1 LAHGGSLCSTIEA
14 LPAPKLAPTRRES
27 KGPGEVEPV
36 ITRRTL
42 AGSAIALAAGALTR
56 SASAQKAAPQW
67 PTRVVR
73 MICPIAAGGG
83 IDAVTRLVAA
93 RLSEIWRQQVV
104 VENRTGGSGNIAA
117 EAVARSEPD
126 GYTILAAP
134 PSLAVANALFSSL
147 SYDPI
152 ADFAPVSL
160 IGSYPNIMVVPMSL
174 PVHSVQEFIAYA
186 KANRGKVTYASGGH
200 GSSLHLAGELF
211 KRMTGIEMSHVPYR
225 GAAPAFNDLIPGRV
239 DVMFN
244 LLTSSLPHVRAGRLR
259 GLGVTTLERVAVA
272 PDLPTVS
279 ESGVPGFDVSSW
291 IGLFLPVKTPP
302 QIVSKLHA
310 DTVTALLDPTTKQKL
325 EDMGVVVI
333 ASTPQE
339 LADAVKADVA
349 KWGPVIR
356 AAGISIHD

>member
-1 LAHGGSLCSTIEA
+1 
-14 LPAPKLAPTRRES
+14 
-27 KGPGEVEPV
+27 V
-36 ITRRTL
+36 ITRRRL
-42 AGSAIALAAGALTR
+42 AGSLAASALAASALART
-56 SASAQKAAPQW
+56 ALAQTAPSQW

-160 IGSYPNIMVVPMSL
+160 IGTYPNIMVVPMSS
-174 PVHSVQEFIAYA
+174 PAHSVAEFIAYA
-186 KANRGKVTYASGGH
+186 KANRGKTTYASGGH

-244 LLTSSLPHVRAGRLR
+244 LLASSLPHVRAGRLR

-272 PDLPTVS
+272 SDLPTVS

-291 IGLFLPVKTPP
+291 IGLFVPVKTPSP
-302 QIVSKLHA
+302 IVSRLHA
-310 DTVTALLDPTTKQKL
+310 DTVAALGDPATRQKL
-325 EDMGVVVI
+325 ADMGVVVVG
-333 ASTPQE
+333 STPRE
-339 LADAVKADVA
+339 LADAVKADVV

-356 AAGISIHD
+356 DAGISIRD

>member
-1 LAHGGSLCSTIEA
+1 MAG
-14 LPAPKLAPTRRES
+14 
-27 KGPGEVEPV
+27 
-36 ITRRTL
+36 TL
-42 AGSAIALAAGALTR
+42 ARSALAA
-56 SASAQKAAPQW
+56 SPPW
-67 PTRVVR
+67 PSRVVR

-117 EAVARSEPD
+117 EAVARAEPD

-134 PSLAVANALFSSL
+134 PSLAVAGFLFPSL

-152 ADFAPVSL
+152 GDFAPISL
-160 IGSYPNIMVVPMSL
+160 IGTYPNIMVVPNSS
-174 PVHSVQEFIAYA
+174 PAHTVKEFIAYA
-186 KANRGKVTYASGGH
+186 KANPGKITYASGGY

-244 LLTSSLPHVRAGRLR
+244 LLASSLPQVRAGRLR
-259 GLGVTTLERVAVA
+259 GLAVTTLERVPIA
-272 PDLPTVS
+272 PDLPTVA

-291 IGLFLPVKTPP
+291 IGLFVPAKTPP
-302 QIVSKLHA
+302 DIVSRIHA
-310 DTVTALLDPTTKQKL
+310 DTVTALADAATRQKL
-325 EDMGVVVI
+325 ADMGVVVV
-333 ASTPQE
+333 ASTPAALAEAMQ
-339 LADAVKADVA
+339 ADAA
-349 KWGPVIR
+349 KWGPIIKE
-356 AAGISIHD
+356 AGISVRD